1 MLRVAVKVL
10 VLGSDSSI
18 GHDLCELFLAQETID
33 CIALTKSNI
42 EGAGEAL
49 VKHMPDFV
57 VNCYTPGLAYIG
69 AVDDAHVQW
78 VEALAVAVES
88 VDAALV
94 HISSSQIFDGCKE
107 TPYAEAD
114 EINATNDAGSRLY
127 KLEKIIQDSVSRAFI
142 LRSGWVFGSKPGG
155 FLDRLL
161 TYVESGREIRLKADL
176 DGAPTPAE
184 DLARVI
190 NTVVWQL
197 YYGAD
202 CWGVYHY
209 SGSEVTSS
217 MAFTDTLIALASQYG
232 EVDLDEVQLIEVDE
246 LSDQGATKYPLLD
259 CEKIL
264 EAFGVKQRTWR
275 SALTTAIKKR
285 YQSNSDSAD
294 Q

>member
-18 GHDLCELFLAQETID
+18 GHGLCELFLAQEAID
-33 CIALTKSNI
+33 CIALAKSNI
-42 EGAGEAL
+42 EDAGEAV
-49 VKHMPDFV
+49 VKHTPDFV

-78 VEALAVAVES
+78 IEALTVAVVS
-88 VDAALV
+88 VEAALV

-107 TPYAEAD
+107 APYVETD

-127 KLEKIIQDSVSRAFI
+127 HIEKIIQSGVNRACI
-142 LRSGWVFGSKPGG
+142 LRSGWVFGSNPEG

-161 TYVESGREIRLKADL
+161 TYVESGREIKLQADL

-232 EVDLDEVQLIEVDE
+232 EVDLDGVQLIEVDN
-246 LSDQGATKYPLLD
+246 LSGQGATKYPLLD
-259 CEKIL
+259 CKKIL
-264 EAFGVKQRTWR
+264 EAFGVKQRAWR

-294 Q
+294 